1 MTNLGLIKLL
11 LLTGLPLSACVLF
24 SILFY
29 NGKPM
34 SFRELVEKSGYTK
47 GHVSNILKLL
57 ESFNLVERIPERKKV
72 YFVAKK
78 EGIYN
83 HVVMHLKSLQENLSS
98 IINNLDEKDRKKA
111 QTFLSD
117 LDLMLRR
124 VSKNA

>member
-34 SFRELVEKSGYTK
+34 SFKELVEKSGYTK

-117 LDLMLRR
+117 LDLSLEG
-124 VSKNA
+124 

>member
-34 SFRELVEKSGYTK
+34 SFKELVEKSGYTK

-98 IINNLDEKDRKKA
+98 IINNFDEKDRKKA

>member
-1 MTNLGLIKLL
+1 
-11 LLTGLPLSACVLF
+11 
-24 SILFY
+24 
-29 NGKPM
+29 
-34 SFRELVEKSGYTK
+34 
-47 GHVSNILKLL
+47 

-117 LDLMLRR
+117 LDLSLEG
-124 VSKNA
+124 

>member
-1 MTNLGLIKLL
+1 
-11 LLTGLPLSACVLF
+11 LF

-34 SFRELVEKSGYTK
+34 SFKELVEKSGYTK

>member
-34 SFRELVEKSGYTK
+34 SFKELVEKSGYTK
-47 GHVSNILKLL
+47 GHISNILKLL

-117 LDLMLRR
+117 LDLSLEG
-124 VSKNA
+124 

>member
-11 LLTGLPLSACVLF
+11 LLTGLPLSACILF

-34 SFRELVEKSGYTK
+34 SFKELVEKSGYTK
-47 GHVSNILKLL
+47 GHISNILKLL

-117 LDLMLRR
+117 LDLSLEG
-124 VSKNA
+124 

>member
-34 SFRELVEKSGYTK
+34 SFKELVEKSGYTK